1 MKLMNFKF
9 LKSKAFLI
17 LTGFSIFILITGVIV
32 GQNTSTEASNLV
44 DTVNANS
51 VAISDSA
58 NIVQQTNVAESG
70 ESEQVKSAGFSLI
83 SLLRGFIG
91 IFSLLLIGYFLSTNR
106 KKVSLRTVLGGL
118 GIQIVIAILVLKVPA
133 VQSMIEFVG
142 KMFIKV
148 LTFTEDGSVFLFGDL
163 ISQDKVGFMF
173 AFQILPTIVF
183 FSALSSVLYYYG
195 IVQGVVKV
203 FAWGMTR
210 LLKLSGAE
218 SLSATG
224 NIFLGQTES
233 PLLIKAYLEKMT
245 KSELMLVM
253 VGGMATIAGGVL
265 AIYIKFLGG
274 SNPADQILFA
284 KHLITASVMAA
295 PGAVVMAKL
304 LVPQTEEV
312 STKVEVSKE
321 KIGSNILEAITNG
334 TTDGVKLA
342 VNVGAMLLAFLA
354 FISMLNFIFLKIGD
368 WTEINGWVATITN
381 GRFEAFS
388 LQFIIG
394 YTMAPLMWLM
404 GVPTADITLVG
415 QLLGEKII
423 LNEFIAYTSLR
434 DFMASGVFAN
444 EKSVIIA
451 TYILCGFA
459 NFSSIGIQL
468 GGIGAL
474 APSKRTMLSQLGF
487 RALLG
492 GAMASLLSATI
503 IGMILG

>member
-1 MKLMNFKF
+1 MNFKF
-9 LKSKAFLI
+9 LSNKVFLFFA
-17 LTGFSIFILITGVIV
+17 GFSFLILITGVIV
-32 GQNTSTEASNLV
+32 GQDTTAIPTEV
-44 DTVNANS
+44 MDTTI
-51 VAISDSA
+51 ISDSA
-58 NIVQQTNVAESG
+58 SLTLPTEIDSPPEDS
-70 ESEQVKSAGFSLI
+70 QVKSGGFTLLSF
-83 SLLRGFIG
+83 LRGILG
-91 IFSLLLIGYFLSTNR
+91 LFSLLVIGYFLSSNR
-106 KKVSLRTVLGGL
+106 KSVSARTVLGGL
-118 GIQIVIAILVLKVPA
+118 AIQIVIAVLVLKVPV
-133 VQSMIEFVG
+133 VQNVIEFIG
-142 KMFIKV
+142 KMFILV
-148 LTFTEDGSVFLFGDL
+148 LNFTEDGSVFLFGDL
-163 ISQDKVGFMF
+163 IDQDKVGFMF

-195 IVQGVVKV
+195 IVQGIVKV
-203 FAWGMTR
+203 FAWVMTR
-210 LLKLSGAE
+210 LLNLSGAE

-233 PLLIKAYLEKMT
+233 PLLIKAYLDKMT

-304 LVPQTEEV
+304 LVPQTEEI
-312 STKVEVSKE
+312 STKVKVSKD

-334 TTDGVKLA
+334 TTDGVRLA

-354 FISMLNFIFLKIGD
+354 FISMLNFIFMKIGA
-368 WTEINGWVATITN
+368 WTDINDWVAAFTN
-381 GRFEAFS
+381 GRFENFS
-388 LQFIIG
+388 LEFIIG
-394 YTMAPLMWLM
+394 YTMAPLMWLI

-434 DFMASGVFAN
+434 DFMASGIFAN

-474 APSKRTMLSQLGF
+474 APGKRKTLSQLGF

>member
-1 MKLMNFKF
+1 
-9 LKSKAFLI
+9 
-17 LTGFSIFILITGVIV
+17 
-32 GQNTSTEASNLV
+32 
-44 DTVNANS
+44 
-51 VAISDSA
+51 
-58 NIVQQTNVAESG
+58 
-70 ESEQVKSAGFSLI
+70 
-83 SLLRGFIG
+83 
-91 IFSLLLIGYFLSTNR
+91 
-106 KKVSLRTVLGGL
+106 
-118 GIQIVIAILVLKVPA
+118 
-133 VQSMIEFVG
+133 
-142 KMFIKV
+142 
-148 LTFTEDGSVFLFGDL
+148 
-163 ISQDKVGFMF
+163 
-173 AFQILPTIVF
+173 
-183 FSALSSVLYYYG
+183 
-195 IVQGVVKV
+195 
-203 FAWGMTR
+203 MTR
-210 LLKLSGAE
+210 LLNLSGAE

-233 PLLIKAYLEKMT
+233 PLLIKAYLDKMT

-304 LVPQTEEV
+304 LVPQTEEI
-312 STKVEVSKE
+312 STKVKVSKD

-354 FISMLNFIFLKIGD
+354 FISMLNFIFMKVGA
-368 WTEINGWVATITN
+368 WTDINDWVAAFTH

-388 LQFIIG
+388 LEFVIG
-394 YTMAPLMWLM
+394 YTMAPLMWLI

-474 APSKRTMLSQLGF
+474 APGKRTTLSQLGF
-487 RALLG
+487 KALLG

>member
-1 MKLMNFKF
+1 M
-9 LKSKAFLI
+9 
-17 LTGFSIFILITGVIV
+17 ITGVIV
-32 GQNTSTEASNLV
+32 GQDSTAVDQGVKVVEQVVAASP
-44 DTVNANS
+44 S
-51 VAISDSA
+51 V
-58 NIVQQTNVAESG
+58 QVAEQIQSN
-70 ESEQVKSAGFSLI
+70 GFSLI
-83 SLLRGFIG
+83 SLLRGILGVF
-91 IFSLLLIGYFLSTNR
+91 
-106 KKVSLRTVLGGL
+106 TVLGLAYLFSSNRKRINFRTVFGGL
-118 GIQIVIAILVLKVPA
+118 GLQIVIAILVLKVPA
-133 VQSMIEFVG
+133 VQMVIEFIG
-142 KMFIKV
+142 KLFIKV
-148 LTFTEDGSVFLFGDL
+148 LNFTEVGSVFLFGEL
-163 ISQDKVGFMF
+163 IDQNAVGFMF

-195 IVQGVVKV
+195 IVQVVV
-203 FAWGMTR
+203 RFFAWGMTK
-210 LLKLSGAE
+210 LLHLSGAE

-233 PLLIKAYLEKMT
+233 PLLIKAYLDKMT

-274 SNPADQILFA
+274 PDPAEQILFA

-295 PGAVVMAKL
+295 PGAVVLAKL

-312 STKVEVSKE
+312 SMKVEVSKD

-334 TTDGVKLA
+334 TTDGVRLA

-354 FISMLNFIFLKIGD
+354 FIAMLNYVFLKIGD
-368 WTEINGWVATITN
+368 WTTLNEVIAQITG
-381 GRFEAFS
+381 GRYDEFS
-388 LQFIIG
+388 LQFILG
-394 YTMAPLMWLM
+394 YTMAPLMWM
-404 GVPTADITLVG
+404 IGVPASDITLVG

-423 LNEFIAYTSLR
+423 LNEFIAYTSLK
-434 DFMASGVFAN
+434 DLMTAGVFAH

-474 APSKRTMLSQLGF
+474 APGKRTMLSQLGF

>member
-1 MKLMNFKF
+1 MKINLFRNKIIQFVVG
-9 LKSKAFLI
+9 LS
-17 LTGFSIFILITGVIV
+17 FILLVTGIIV
-32 GQNTSTEASNLV
+32 GQDNNTLLDNQS
-44 DTVNANS
+44 DTTQVIGLDNDTINAG
-51 VAISDSA
+51 
-58 NIVQQTNVAESG
+58 VQQSEEINPVDESQ
-70 ESEQVKSAGFSLI
+70 SRIQSKGFSLT
-83 SLLRGFIG
+83 SLLRGILGLIAVLG
-91 IFSLLLIGYFLSTNR
+91 IAFLLSSNR
-106 KKVSLRTVLGGL
+106 KMVSKRTVFGGL
-118 GIQIVIAILVLKVPA
+118 AIQIIIAILVLKVPA
-133 VQSMIEFVG
+133 IQSVIGFVG
-142 KMFIKV
+142 KMFILV
-148 LTFTEDGSVFLFGDL
+148 LRFTEDGSVFLFGDL
-163 ISQDKVGFMF
+163 VYQDSVGFMF

-203 FAWGMTR
+203 FAWIMTR

-245 KSELMLVM
+245 KSEIMVVM

-274 SNPADQILFA
+274 SNPAEQILFA

-295 PGAVVMAKL
+295 PGAVVLAKL

-312 STKVEVSKE
+312 STKVKVSKD
-321 KIGSNILEAITNG
+321 KIGANILEAITNG

-354 FISMLNFIFLKIGD
+354 FISMLNFIFFKIGS
-368 WTEINGWVATITN
+368 WTDINDTIAAFTN
-381 GRFEAFS
+381 GRFESFS
-388 LQFIIG
+388 LQFILG
-394 YTMAPLMWLM
+394 YTMAPLMWLI
-404 GVPTADITLVG
+404 GVPAADVTLVG

-423 LNEFIAYTSLR
+423 LNEFIAYTSFKDLLT
-434 DFMASGVFAN
+434 AGVFAS

-474 APSKRTMLSQLGF
+474 APGKRTMLSKLGF
-487 RALLG
+487 KALLG
-492 GAMASLLSATI
+492 GALASLLSATI
-503 IGMILG
+503 VGMILG

>member
-1 MKLMNFKF
+1 MKVNLFRNKIIQFVVGLSF
-9 LKSKAFLI
+9 I
-17 LTGFSIFILITGVIV
+17 LLITGIIV
-32 GQNTSTEASNLV
+32 GQDGNAVLDNQLDTTQIVNLENDTINASTQQIEEINPV
-44 DTVNANS
+44 D
-51 VAISDSA
+51 IP
-58 NIVQQTNVAESG
+58 QQQIQS
-70 ESEQVKSAGFSLI
+70 KGFSLT
-83 SLLRGFIG
+83 SLLRGMLGLIAVLG
-91 IFSLLLIGYFLSTNR
+91 IAFLLSSNR
-106 KKVSLRTVLGGL
+106 KKVSGSTVFGGL
-118 GIQIVIAILVLKVPA
+118 AIQIIIAILVLKVPA
-133 VQSMIEFVG
+133 IQSVFEFVG
-142 KMFIKV
+142 KMFIMILK
-148 LTFTEDGSVFLFGDL
+148 FTEDGSVFLFGDL
-163 ISQDKVGFMF
+163 IYQDTVGFMF
-173 AFQILPTIVF
+173 AFQILPTIIF

-203 FAWGMTR
+203 FAWIMTR

-245 KSELMLVM
+245 KSEIMVVM
-253 VGGMATIAGGVL
+253 VSGMATIAGGVL

-274 SNPADQILFA
+274 SNPAEQILFA

-295 PGAVVMAKL
+295 PGAVVLAKL

-312 STKVEVSKE
+312 STKVKISKD
-321 KIGSNILEAITNG
+321 KIGTNILEAITNG

-354 FISMLNFIFLKIGD
+354 FISMLNFIFFKIGS
-368 WTEINGWVATITN
+368 WTDINDTIAAFTN
-381 GRFEAFS
+381 GRFDSFS
-388 LQFIIG
+388 LQFILG
-394 YTMAPLMWLM
+394 YTMAPLMWLI
-404 GVPTADITLVG
+404 GVPVADVTLVG

-423 LNEFIAYTSLR
+423 LNEFIAYTSFKDL
-434 DFMASGVFAN
+434 MTAGVFAS
-444 EKSVIIA
+444 EKSIIIA

-474 APSKRTMLSQLGF
+474 APGKRTLLSKLGF

-492 GAMASLLSATI
+492 GALASLLSATI
-503 IGMILG
+503 VGMILG

>member
-1 MKLMNFKF
+1 MSFKF
-9 LKSKAFLI
+9 LSNKVFLI
-17 LTGFSIFILITGVIV
+17 ATGFSILLLITGIIV
-32 GQNTSTEASNLV
+32 GQDTAASSTNIV
-44 DTVNANS
+44 DTTLSNAI
-51 VAISDSA
+51 VISDSTT
-58 NIVQQTNVAESG
+58 VLQQTEVIATPEQT
-70 ESEQVKSAGFSLI
+70 QVKSIGFSLI
-83 SLLRGFIG
+83 SLLRGMLG
-91 IFSLLLIGYFLSTNR
+91 IFSVLLIGFLLSSNR
-106 KKVSLRTVLGGL
+106 KSIAIRTVLGGL
-118 GIQIVIAILVLKVPA
+118 AFQIVIAILVLKVPA
-133 VQSMIEFVG
+133 IQSLIEFVG
-142 KMFIKV
+142 KMFIMV
-148 LTFTEDGSVFLFGDL
+148 LKFTEDGSVFLFGDL
-163 ISQDKVGFMF
+163 INQDKVGFMF

-183 FSALSSVLYYYG
+183 FSALSSVLYYFG
-195 IVQGVVKV
+195 IIQGVVKV
-203 FAWGMTR
+203 FAWVMTR
-210 LLKLSGAE
+210 LLNLSGAE
-218 SLSATG
+218 SLSAAG

-233 PLLIKAYLEKMT
+233 PLLIKAYLERMT

-274 SNPADQILFA
+274 TNPVEQILFA

-304 LVPQTEEV
+304 LIPQTEEI
-312 STKVEVSKE
+312 SNKVEVSKE

-354 FISMLNFIFLKIGD
+354 FISMLNFIFFKIGV
-368 WTEINGWVATITN
+368 WTEINGWVATFTN
-381 GRFEAFS
+381 GRFDSFS
-388 LQFIIG
+388 LQFILG
-394 YTMAPLMWLM
+394 YAMAPLMWLI

-423 LNEFIAYTSLR
+423 LNEFIAYTSLK
-434 DFMASGVFAN
+434 DFMASGIFAN

-474 APSKRTMLSQLGF
+474 APGKRTTLSKIGF
-487 RALLG
+487 KALMG
-492 GAMASLLSATI
+492 GALASLLSATI

>member
-1 MKLMNFKF
+1 MKLKF
-9 LKSKAFLI
+9 LSNRFFQIFAGLSLI
-17 LTGFSIFILITGVIV
+17 ILVTGVIV
-32 GQNTSTEASNLV
+32 GQNANTVAADMFEAAVNSSELVADSTTSVPQIEAVSSPEEN
-44 DTVNANS
+44 
-51 VAISDSA
+51 
-58 NIVQQTNVAESG
+58 
-70 ESEQVKSAGFSLI
+70 QVKSGGFTLI
-83 SLLRGFIG
+83 SFLRGILG
-91 IFSLLLIGYFLSTNR
+91 LFSLLVIGYFLSSNR
-106 KKVSLRTVLGGL
+106 KKISARTVLGGL
-118 GIQIVIAILVLKVPA
+118 AIQIVIAILVLKVPV
-133 VQSMIEFVG
+133 VQSTIEFVG
-142 KMFIKV
+142 KMFILV

-163 ISQDKVGFMF
+163 INQDKVGFMF

-203 FAWGMTR
+203 FAWVMTR
-210 LLKLSGAE
+210 LLNLSGAE

-304 LVPQTEEV
+304 LMPQTEEI
-312 STKVEVSKE
+312 STDVKVSKD

-334 TTDGVKLA
+334 TTDGVRLA

-354 FISMLNFIFLKIGD
+354 FISMLNFIFMKVGV
-368 WTEINGWVATITN
+368 WTNINDWVASFSN
-381 GRFEAFS
+381 GRFESFS

-394 YTMAPLMWLM
+394 YTMAPLMWLI
-404 GVPTADITLVG
+404 GVPNADITLVG

-434 DFMASGVFAN
+434 DFMASGVFAS

-474 APSKRTMLSQLGF
+474 APGKRTTLSQLGF